1 MYENVDFN
9 DLEEQRLFLYH
20 QRVVASLVRK
30 EASEKSVRNALSIT
44 QDARLAR
51 VALEFRLDEYEN
63 DPHRWP
69 LREGLGQ
76 AIEIYVSSLRQ
87 MENVRRSHSSKHGV
101 TNEHRKAL
109 GAVMSSADAL
119 SELGWPVNWEQN
131 VQAILELTEFGLG
144 NGELVHRHDNL
155 PETVTLRQGM
165 LRQGSMTVYRQKRLD
180 DRVTRFKAVTLSELS
195 KTRYDEILLHRCRD
209 DEDLPPLFQY
219 CSDWLDDG
227 FSRIAI

>member
-1 MYENVDFN
+1 MYEHVDFN
-9 DLEEQRLFLYH
+9 DPEEQRLFLYH

-44 QDARLAR
+44 QDARLPR

-131 VQAILELTEFGLG
+131 VQAILELTEFGLRD
-144 NGELVHRHDNL
+144 GELVHRHYNL

-165 LRQGSMTVYRQKRLD
+165 VLQGSLTFYRQKRLG
-180 DRVTRFKAVTLSELS
+180 DRVTRFTAMTLSELN
-195 KTRYDEILLHRCRD
+195 KTNYDEILLHRCRE
-209 DEDLPPLFQY
+209 DEDLSSRFQY
-219 CSDWLDDG
+219 CSEWLGDG